1 MSMEKMKTF
10 DDLQFRPWLEGRD
23 MSPSIASFGGYDKAR
38 QAIMEFE
45 NGYGVSVLFGEAFYS
60 NGIDTYEVAILKD
73 GGLCYT
79 TPLTDD
85 VLGNQTRDEVEKILK
100 EIQTW
105 K

>member
-1 MSMEKMKTF
+1 
-10 DDLQFRPWLEGRD
+10 
-23 MSPSIASFGGYDKAR
+23 
-38 QAIMEFE
+38 MEFK

-73 GGLCYT
+73 GSLCYT

-85 VLGNQTRDEVEKILK
+85 VLGNQTREEVDEILK
-100 EIQTW
+100 EIQSW

>member
-1 MSMEKMKTF
+1 M
-10 DDLQFRPWLEGRD
+10 P
-23 MSPSIASFGGYDKAR
+23 PSIASFGGYDKAR

-45 NGYGVSVLFGEAFYS
+45 NGYGVFVLFGEAFYS

-73 GGLCYT
+73 GCLCYT

-85 VLGNQTRDEVEKILK
+85 VLGNQTRDEVDEILK
-100 EIQTW
+100 EIQSW